1 MKETEKKN
9 TIKVIAKFKPP
20 VKSYEN
26 ERMQINSSSE
36 TVVIDG
42 KEYKFYGIAESTI
55 SQEKFYETYI
65 KDHVLN
71 VENGI
76 NSTILC
82 YGFTGTGK
90 TYTLF
95 GKEDSQANTTGVI
108 NRSIHSIFEL
118 VKTNINKNTGIN
130 YSINVTMVDVYM
142 ERIYDLLDRS
152 NIFVGVSGNSGLIGA
167 TKINISTE
175 SELIDL
181 IASAV
186 CYRKTQD
193 TRLNKVSSRSHCVI
207 IIEVKKFT
215 NDNIEQCGNLVLVD
229 LAGCERLSNYS
240 AVQEDNISRIIK
252 KTPMAEKL
260 RLSTSI
266 SSEINKTLTDE
277 SKNINKSIFSL
288 NNVVTACSTGQKYIP
303 YRNSK
308 ITMILKNALGGNSK
322 TLVTICCSENINETL
337 MSLQF
342 GLRCNK
348 INNNIKQNTKI
359 KDNRDLIIVKLQ
371 SEISDLK
378 DLLEMSKQNLVSLNF
393 SETSKKRYNSL
404 SDELSECDE
413 LDENDRFQKNCAEV
427 VDKIFDDLRYMDPD
441 TFSVSGLNDTGVVC
455 EPPTE
460 SDQPAPP
467 LETTESTEST
477 ESDQPAP
484 LESDEVDEV
493 EQPQTLSEEKKTV
506 EYVDNCWS
514 CVSMKKPLTDSVFTP
529 PVDSTNPNDLNIVA
543 PADPDVIESAASLV
557 VDSTSVDPPLQADE
571 KSIEIVSAPPV
582 QYVDSCWSCTSF
594 KKNKTATKLDST
606 ATRLGATAKSSA
618 GLDATAKSSA
628 GLDATVKSSAGLDA
642 TAKSSAGL
650 DATAKSSA
658 GLDATAK
665 SSAGLDATAKS
676 SAGLDAT
683 VKSSAGLDA
692 TVKSSAGLDA
702 TAKSSAGLDA
712 TAKSSAGLDAT
723 AKSSAGLNATAKSS
737 AGLDATAKSS
747 TEELTNKGLPVDYVD
762 SCWSCTSSKKK
773 FNSTKLLPDNEPEKT
788 SEQLNST
795 VIELESTHKSNVA
808 DELGFTHKSNAANEL
823 GSTHKSNAT
832 DKLGSTNKSIVDL
845 RSSVNKLN

>member
-1 MKETEKKN
+1 MKDTEKKN

-26 ERMQINSSSE
+26 ERMQINSSSD
-36 TVVIDG
+36 TVIIDG

-95 GKEDSQANTTGVI
+95 GKEDPQANTSGVI

-175 SELIDL
+175 SELIDI
-181 IASAV
+181 IAAAV

-215 NDNIEQCGNLVLVD
+215 TDGIEQCGNLVLVD

-260 RLSTSI
+260 RLSSTI

-371 SEISDLK
+371 TEISDLK

-441 TFSVSGLNDTGVVC
+441 TFSVSGFNDTSVVC

-460 SDQPAPP
+460 S
-467 LETTESTEST
+467 E
-477 ESDQPAP
+477 QPAP
-484 LESDEVDEV
+484 LESDEV
-493 EQPQTLSEEKKTV
+493 EQPASTTLDDTQTLSEEKKTV

-514 CVSMKKPLTDSVFTP
+514 CVSMKKPFTDSVFTP
-529 PVDSTNPNDLNIVA
+529 PVDSTNTNDPNIVA
-543 PADPDVIESAASLV
+543 PDDPDVIESATSLV
-557 VDSTSVDPPLQADE
+557 VESTNLDSPLQVDNRE
-571 KSIEIVSAPPV
+571 ESIEVVAAPSV

-606 ATRLGATAKSSA
+606 ANR
-618 GLDATAKSSA
+618 
-628 GLDATVKSSAGLDA
+628 LDA

-683 VKSSAGLDA
+683 AKSL
-692 TVKSSAGLDA
+692 AGLDA

-723 AKSSAGLNATAKSS
+723 AKSSAGLDATAKSLAGLDATAKSS

-747 TEELTNKGLPVDYVD
+747 SLELTNKGLPVDYVD
-762 SCWSCTSSKKK
+762 SCWSCTSAKKK
-773 FNSTKLLPDNEPEKT
+773 FNSTKLLPDNAPEKT
-788 SEQLNST
+788 SDQLNST
-795 VIELESTHKSNVA
+795 VVELEFTHKSNVA
-808 DELGFTHKSNAANEL
+808 DELGS
-823 GSTHKSNAT
+823 SHKSNAT
-832 DKLGSTNKSIVDL
+832 NKLGSTNKSIVDL